1 MAQHDVAVIGGDG
14 IGPEVTAEAVKVLRA
29 TGVDIA
35 FTEFDISARRRLD
48 GGDLITDEEIAGL
61 RAHDGALFGA
71 VGDPRLPSGTEER
84 DVLLRLRFE
93 FDLAVNLR
101 PVRQLPGTAGPISG
115 VEPDSVDMLFLREN
129 TEGPYAG
136 TGGRLRRGTEHEMAL
151 QDSVNTRFAVRRT
164 VHRAFELAQKR
175 RRSLTWAHK
184 TNVLAHAGGL
194 WAEIVDEERA
204 NWPDVE
210 VDYMHADAA
219 CIHLVQNPARFDVV
233 VTDNLFGDILTD
245 LAVAVSGGIGY
256 LPSASVNTE
265 GTAPGIFEPI
275 HGSAPD
281 IAGQVVANPVGSI
294 LSAAMMLHE
303 LGESQAATAVD
314 EAVRTAAATGSL
326 QGRTTEI
333 GDLVAGKL

>member
-1 MAQHDVAVIGGDG
+1 MPQHSGAVIGGDG
-14 IGPEVTAEAVKVLRA
+14 IGPEVTAEAVKVLHA
-29 TGVDIA
+29 TGVEIA

-48 GGDLITDEEIAGL
+48 GGDLITEDEIAGL
-61 RAHDGALFGA
+61 RAHDGVLLGAL
-71 VGDPRLPSGTEER
+71 GDPRLASGIVER
-84 DVLLRLRFE
+84 EVLLRLLFE

-101 PVRQLPGTAGPISG
+101 PARQLPGTAGPISG
-115 VEPDSVDMLFLREN
+115 VEPESVDMLFVREN

-136 TGGRLRRGTEHEMAL
+136 TGGRLRRGTAREMAL
-151 QDSVNTRFAVRRT
+151 QDSVNTRFAVQRT
-164 VHRAFELAQKR
+164 VRRAFELARAR

-184 TNVLAHAGGL
+184 TNVLTHAGGL
-194 WAEIVDEERA
+194 WSEIVEEERA
-204 NWPDVE
+204 SCPDIE

-219 CIHLVQNPARFDVV
+219 CIHLVQNPGRFDVV

-245 LAVAVSGGIGY
+245 LAGAVSGGIGY

-281 IAGQVVANPVGSI
+281 IAGQGVANPVGSI
-294 LSAAMMLHE
+294 LSAAMLLHE
-303 LGESQAATAVD
+303 LGQPEAGAAVD
-314 EAVRTAAATGSL
+314 EAVRAAAAGGSL
-326 QGRTTEI
+326 QGRTSEV